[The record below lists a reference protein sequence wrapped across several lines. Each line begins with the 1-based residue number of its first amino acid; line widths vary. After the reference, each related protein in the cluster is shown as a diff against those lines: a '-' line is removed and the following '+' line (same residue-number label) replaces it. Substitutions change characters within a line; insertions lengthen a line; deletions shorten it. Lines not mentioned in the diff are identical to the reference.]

1 MSPKREQLRAA
12 LHAIQMHAAGMHAAA
27 DLAMRLLSEMGSTES
42 MMEHLQKQR
51 PAGPAH
57 YGDPGEEVGR
67 LIEQAEAVG
76 GEAPSPAEHAES
88 PPQEH

>member
-1 MSPKREQLRAA
+1 MSSPKREQLRAA

-27 DLAMRLLSEMGSTES
+27 DLAMRLLAEMGQEGALLERIRES
-42 MMEHLQKQR
+42 KN
-51 PAGPAH
+51 AGPAH

-67 LIEQAEAVG
+67 LIEAVG
-76 GEAPSPAEHAES
+76 GEAPSSAGVPAES